1 LHLLIKHA
9 VTSIMSNQPF
19 ELGPSAFIEFDQ
31 VKPEP
36 VVEQASKPIDDAMD
50 SDPLSITFGRR
61 KDYKPTAGER
71 MLAGATIDWLIAF
84 PLELRPKALCER
96 FPHVANRIAAEWP
109 NAAQARK
116 SLMALAC
123 DARWGSAGYPAQVQ
137 AELQRLTKR
146 LAPA

>member
-1 LHLLIKHA
+1 LHRILKRT

-19 ELGPSAFIEFDQ
+19 ELGPSAFIEFEQ
-31 VKPEP
+31 VKPEIAAG
-36 VVEQASKPIDDAMD
+36 QASKPVDDLTD

-71 MLAGATIDWLIAF
+71 MLSGTTIDWLIAF
-84 PLELRPKALCER
+84 PLDARPKALCER

-109 NAAQARK
+109 NTEQATQ
-116 SLMALAC
+116 SLMTLAN

-137 AELQRLTKR
+137 AELQRMAKR
-146 LAPA
+146 LAAR